1 LILFAVAITVVKLL
15 INITNNKKI
24 LNMEQKW
31 QYNENNLERKK
42 SVRAKML
49 KYSTFELG
57 AAALEG
63 INNAVLFPWGVL

>member
-1 LILFAVAITVVKLL
+1 
-15 INITNNKKI
+15 
-24 LNMEQKW
+24 MEQKW